1 MKDHLL
7 DQLPCECAL
16 GARWDVETDTFG
28 FKISLRD
35 KHSTRRGILSIVS
48 SIYDPLRFV
57 ALFILHAK
65 CLLQTLCRRGLGWD
79 DKVSSEDISI
89 WQSWLGDL
97 PKLESLK
104 VYRCFKPP
112 DFVDV
117 TTSQIHHFAETSQTA
132 YGAVSYLHITNAQSL
147 IHCSFVIGESQL
159 SPLKHLTNPTLE
171 LSAAVVAA
179 RLDTDS
185 FR

>member
-16 GARWDVETDTFG
+16 GTRWDVETDTFG
-28 FKISLRD
+28 FKIPSRD
-35 KHSTRRGILSIVS
+35 KPSTTRGILSIVS

-57 ALFILHAK
+57 ALFILPGK

-79 DKVSSEDISI
+79 DKVSNGDISI

-104 VYRCFKPP
+104 VYRCFKLP

-117 TTSQIHHFAETSQTA
+117 TTSQIHYFADASHRLWRSVLPSHHKRTRSYPLFIRHWEIP
-132 YGAVSYLHITNAQSL
+132 AVTTRAPCYS
-147 IHCSFVIGESQL
+147 
-159 SPLKHLTNPTLE
+159 
-171 LSAAVVAA
+171 
-179 RLDTDS
+179 
-185 FR
+185 

>member
-1 MKDHLL
+1 MG
-7 DQLPCECAL
+7 C
-16 GARWDVETDTFG
+16 RDTFG

-35 KHSTRRGILSIVS
+35 KPSTRRGILSIVS
-48 SIYDPLRFV
+48 SIYDPLGFV
-57 ALFILHAK
+57 APFILPAK

-79 DKVSSEDISI
+79 DKVSNEDISI

-104 VYRCFKPP
+104 VYRCFKLP

-117 TTSQIHHFAETSQTA
+117 TTSQIHHFADAGQTV
-132 YGAVSYLHITNAQSL
+132 YGAVSYLRITNAQGL
-147 IHCSFVIGESQL
+147 IHCSFVIGKSQL
-159 SPLKHLTNPTLE
+159 SLLKFLTIPRLE
-171 LSAAVVAA
+171 LGAAVVAA

-185 FR
+185 F